1 MDDTER
7 DQRLAHF
14 RQRLEDR
21 RETLK
26 RDLDEGERRRRREDS
41 YAAIASEVPDSGDS
55 SVAIHQMDLRHAEIG
70 RDLGE
75 LRAVEAALVRIE
87 EGEYGE
93 CTDCGVDIPDERLEV
108 APFAERCVP
117 CQTAWES
124 QHAGGAGPTI

>member
-1 MDDTER
+1 MPGLGTSLGR
-7 DQRLAHF
+7 GGA
-14 RQRLEDR
+14 
-21 RETLK
+21 TT
-26 RDLDEGERRRRREDS
+26 S
-41 YAAIASEVPDSGDS
+41 
-55 SVAIHQMDLRHAEIG
+55 QMDLRHAEIG
-70 RDLGE
+70 RDLSE

-93 CTDCGVDIPDERLEV
+93 CIDCGVDIPDERLEV